1 MANEIGSTQLDP
13 TYMEIISEMAQ
24 RALIEQSVLMGT
36 IRDVSAFAVK
46 GADSISFP
54 KNDNLFTVEN
64 RASATAGTNQ
74 QIAFS
79 NDTLLINQR
88 AHIQWLVD
96 SNDAHLSRLDVQRE
110 LIERASREH
119 AVDFDRKIIAEMESA
134 GIPTTT
140 AAAAITQDIIL
151 EMRVV
156 LLKNKAKKEAITLAV
171 GPANEANMLKIDPF
185 VSAQEYGRPITPSGV
200 LGSLYGMPTVVTSE
214 LDDDEYFMYE
224 KDGVGQGFSRT
235 MEFDED
241 KRVEFGAGAKLQVL
255 TALYGT
261 KALQIDVP
269 GATNAAG
276 GALSGESALIVK
288 DNNV

>member
-1 MANEIGSTQLDP
+1 MA
-13 TYMEIISEMAQ
+13 
-24 RALIEQSVLMGT
+24 T
-36 IRDVSAFAVK
+36 IRDVSAFATK
-46 GADSISFP
+46 GVDSISFP

-64 RASATAGTNQ
+64 RASAVAGANQ

-79 NDTLLINQR
+79 NDTLLIDQR

-96 SNDAHLSRLDVQRE
+96 SNDAHLSRLDVQKE
-110 LIERASREH
+110 LIDRASREH
-119 AVDFDRKIIAEMESA
+119 AVDFDRKIKAVLEGS

-140 AAAAITQDIIL
+140 VAPAITQDIIL

-156 LLKNKAKKEAITLAV
+156 LLKNKARKEAITLAV

-185 VSAQEYGRPITPSGV
+185 VSAQEYGRAITPSGT

-214 LDDDEYFMYE
+214 IDDDEYYLYE
-224 KDGVGQGFSRT
+224 SDGVGFGFSRT

-241 KRVEFGAGAKLQVL
+241 KRPEFGAGAKLQVL

-261 KALQIDVP
+261 KSLQVDVP
-269 GATNAAG
+269 GATDAG
-276 GALSGESALIVK
+276 GAALSSESALIVK
-288 DNNV
+288 DANV